1 MSDYLDRLT
10 RSLWGEVGG
19 TSPAAMKALDGPNTR
34 RDVQR
39 AYVDRLSQMVVNPP
53 PGLPDDAR
61 ALARLQLARIDARAS
76 RALAGEAP
84 MGDYTR
90 AHLLEARA
98 RIKRAL
104 DAGRQADV
112 MRGGGGPGGQATP

>member
-1 MSDYLDRLT
+1 MT

-19 TSPAAMKALDGPNTR
+19 TGASGLRALEGPGTR

-39 AYVDRLSQMVVNPP
+39 AYVDRLAQMVVAPP
-53 PGLPDDAR
+53 AGLPDDAR
-61 ALARLQLARIDARAS
+61 ALARLQLTRIDARAS
-76 RALAGEAP
+76 RALAGQTP

-90 AHLLEARA
+90 AHLLETRA

-104 DAGRQADV
+104 EAGRDADAP
-112 MRGGGGPGGQATP
+112 RPAGGGGAVAVPQ